1 MGRHTRDRVCVLGSH
16 ICRVAW
22 PAFFCVISHRVCRR
36 VWIEPASQ
44 VTMHC
49 TAVQACVISFSP
61 SLSFCGWALPLQYVP
76 RRGHFL
82 HLILI
87 LKSSLLPVAFEDPFL
102 WLLCFF
108 CKNFSVVG
116 VSLATVFMAVWCLLC
131 VVSTGFSV
139 ICGVVYIEG
148 CSVHFPG

>member
-108 CKNFSVVG
+108 ARTFLLLVSHWLQSSWLCG
-116 VSLATVFMAVWCLLC
+116 VSCVWSLQVFLSF
-131 VVSTGFSV
+131 VVLS
-139 ICGVVYIEG
+139 I
-148 CSVHFPG
+148 